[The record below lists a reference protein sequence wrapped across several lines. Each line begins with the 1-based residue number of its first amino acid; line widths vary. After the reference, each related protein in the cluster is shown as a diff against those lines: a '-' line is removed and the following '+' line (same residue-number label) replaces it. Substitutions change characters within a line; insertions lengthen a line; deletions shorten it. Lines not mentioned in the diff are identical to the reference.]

1 MNFLELAQARH
12 SVRKYQQRP
21 VEPEKVQTILEAG
34 RVAPTALNKQPQ
46 RFLVVG
52 SREGLDKLGLAADLH
67 GAPLAV
73 VVCSLDDQAWV
84 RPQDGHHMTEID
96 ASIATTLL
104 MLAAWEL
111 GVASC
116 WISWFDPAVVRQ
128 EFYLPDNVIP
138 INILV
143 LGYSDQ
149 EAAAPGRHA
158 DKRIALKDMVWPGQV
173 PQLK

>member
-1 MNFLELAQARH
+1 MNFLDLAQARH
-12 SVRKYQQRP
+12 SVRKYHRRP
-21 VEPEKVQTILEAG
+21 VEPEKLQTILEAG

-46 RFLVVG
+46 RFLVVDN
-52 SREGLDKLGLAADLH
+52 RDGLDKLGLAADLH
-67 GAPLAV
+67 GAPMAV

-96 ASIATTLL
+96 ASIATTHL

-111 GVASC
+111 SVASC
-116 WISWFDPAVVRQ
+116 WITWFDSAVVRR
-128 EFYLPDNVIP
+128 EFALPDNVIP
-138 INILV
+138 VNILI

-149 EAAAPGRHA
+149 EPAATDRHA
-158 DKRIALKDMVWPGQV
+158 DKRMPLKEMVWPGQV